1 MSILSNALFV
11 FCTVS
16 VLMFYL
22 YFADTTFAQN
32 RENIAL
38 QELDASIVE
47 SALELDGETSYVE
60 IMDSDVLN
68 TLNTQVTVS
77 AWIKTSTYPDRYS
90 SIVYKGDPRT
100 PDITNR
106 SFLLFLRRRWRNSVS
121 FVSKGNA

>member
-1 MSILSNALFV
+1 MSILSIALFV

-16 VLMFYL
+16 VLMFVL

-47 SALELDGETSYVE
+47 SALELDGETNYVE

-77 AWIKTSTYPDRYS
+77 AWLTYYHYLKVGGS
-90 SIVYKGDPRT
+90 
-100 PDITNR
+100 
-106 SFLLFLRRRWRNSVS
+106 
-121 FVSKGNA
+121 